1 MKKTKRLAILP
12 IFVTLSLIL
21 SGCVQRTKSGKPYGL
36 IYENLAVPTQHV
48 IEWLSTLFNGSYGW
62 AIITITFIVR
72 MALMPLMLK
81 QSRNATVQQEKMASV
96 KPQLADIQERQKNA
110 KSQEEKAAISQEMM
124 QIYRENGISMTGGIG
139 CLPLLIQMPIF
150 AALYA
155 AIQYSPE
162 LSRTY
167 FMGINLGKPS
177 IFFTGLTFLVYALQ
191 GYLATLGIPE
201 EQKKQMQSMMLIS
214 PIMLTGMTF
223 ISPAGLG
230 LYFFVGGIF
239 ACLQTVLVNLM
250 RPKIRAEIKKELEE
264 NPPKIKKDVSKV
276 ERKIDTAEKVSKTST
291 SNNSDNLHNKNR
303 KRNVGKQK
311 RGPKK

>member
-1 MKKTKRLAILP
+1 MKKTKRLTILP
-12 IFVTLSLIL
+12 LFFTLALLL

-48 IEWLSTLFNGSYGW
+48 IEWLSNLFGGSYGW

-110 KSQEEKAAISQEMM
+110 QTQAEKAAISQEMM
-124 QIYRENGISMTGGIG
+124 QVYRENGISMTGGIG

-162 LSRTY
+162 LSRTA
-167 FMGINLGKPS
+167 FLGINLGKTS
-177 IFFTGLTFLVYALQ
+177 IVFTALTFIIYALQ
-191 GYLATLGIPE
+191 GYLATLGIPP

-250 RPKIRAEIKKELEE
+250 RPKIREEIRQELEK
-264 NPPKIKKDVSKV
+264 NPPKIKETIAKV
-276 ERKIDTAEKVSKTST
+276 EKKIDAVTNSSKKTNQQ
-291 SNNSDNLHNKNR
+291 SNNGNQNQNR
-303 KRNVGKQK
+303 QRNAGKQQ
-311 RGPKK
+311 RRPK